1 MKEERLK
8 APASPLEPGGK
19 NPLAAMAALQDGA
32 ALEQALQTQ
41 RDLQQRVLARA
52 HTVLSPDQMTAFES
66 AQKQQLQ
73 MQEMGVKMGKA
84 IFGGGK

>member
-1 MKEERLK
+1 MKEERMK
-8 APASPLEPGGK
+8 APADPLESGGK
-19 NPLAAMAALQDGA
+19 NPIAAVSALQDGA
-32 ALEQALQTQ
+32 AVEKALQTQ
-41 RDLQQRVLARA
+41 RDLQQRVFARA

-84 IFGGGK
+84 IFGTGK

>member
-1 MKEERLK
+1 V
-8 APASPLEPGGK
+8 S
-19 NPLAAMAALQDGA
+19 ALQDGA
-32 ALEQALQTQ
+32 AVEKALQTQ

-84 IFGGGK
+84 IFGAGK